1 MDQNI
6 IISEPRISKQVYI
19 MLMLNIIGVIATI
32 IFIIILILWAL
43 GIILVEPDTSPVIR
57 NYIINFNNKPNV
69 SSIINRAEIMD
80 RFWDLADIQQYPFE
94 DITRGVGFY

>member
-6 IISEPRISKQVYI
+6 LISEPRISKRVYI
-19 MLMLNIIGVIATI
+19 MLMLNIIGVIGTL

-57 NYIINFNNKPNV
+57 NYIVNFNSNPNG
-69 SSIINRAEIMD
+69 SSIINRADIID
-80 RFWDLADIQQYPFE
+80 RFWDLADIEQYPFE
-94 DITRGVGFY
+94 DITSGVGM